1 MSRRAKRKRSR
12 KNQSV
17 ARRRADSVAE
27 TNQSVEVTSVTRTTS
42 WSGPIPSPAMLREF
56 DMVVPGLAERIVR
69 MTELQSEHRIR
80 MESTVI
86 GGDSKRAYLGLACA
100 FVLSL
105 LLIAVGTYAV
115 IWGNPWVG
123 VATFSLDIAVLAG
136 VFVYGTNTRRRER
149 ERKAADANPR
159 RD

>member
-1 MSRRAKRKRSR
+1 MSQDNSPDTDASDNRPAE
-12 KNQSV
+12 
-17 ARRRADSVAE
+17 RRADSGSEYGPSLNIVAAAW
-27 TNQSVEVTSVTRTTS
+27 RA
-42 WSGPIPSPAMLREF
+42 PIPPPDMLRQYDE
-56 DMVVPGLAERIVR
+56 VVPGAAERIFRVW
-69 MTELQSEHRIR
+69 EAQSEHRIAVER
-80 MESTVI
+80 TFAI
-86 GGDSKRAYLGLACA
+86 GDSRRAYLGLACA

-136 VFVYGTNTRRRER
+136 VFVYGTNSRRRER